1 MNVRRKVGKIIFSL
15 AISLPLMFGAQAQA
29 QDNVSLRLNWY
40 LGGLHVPFYF
50 GVDKGFY
57 KQEGINLT
65 INEGRGS
72 ANTVQVV
79 GAGTDTFGLADSSS
93 IINLISKG
101 GEIKS
106 VMNIL
111 SSTGFS
117 VVSAASAGI
126 RTPKDIEGKT
136 LAVSPGDPIRGLLEA
151 VAAHNKVDISKVKF
165 VQVDPAAK
173 VVTVLEKRADGLLG
187 GADDQFFLLKY
198 RGVEP
203 HALRFADHGANI
215 VGMAIFTGNNTIKAN
230 PDLVRRF
237 VRATKRAWEEAKK
250 NPDAAVDV
258 AMKVKP
264 DINRQSTKDQ
274 MLVDFELIDSINV
287 KGQIGFGHEKDWA
300 QTIELLKK
308 YRGLETQQNWTAF
321 HTNEFLPK

>member
-1 MNVRRKVGKIIFSL
+1 MTVRRKIGKIIFGL
-15 AISLPLMFGAQAQA
+15 AISLPLMIGAQAQA

-57 KQEGINLT
+57 KQEGINLI

-215 VGMAIFTGNNTIKAN
+215 VGMAIFTGNNTIKTN

-237 VRATKRAWEEAKK
+237 VRATKRSWEEAKK

-264 DINRQSTKDQ
+264 DLNRQSTKDQ

-287 KGQIGFGHEKDWA
+287 KGQIGFGHEKDWG

>member
-1 MNVRRKVGKIIFSL
+1 MTVRRKIGKIIFSL
-15 AISLPLMFGAQAQA
+15 AISLPLMIGAQAQA

-215 VGMAIFTGNNTIKAN
+215 VGMAIFTGNNTIKTN

-237 VRATKRAWEEAKK
+237 VRATKRSWEEAKK

-264 DINRQSTKDQ
+264 DLNRQSTKDQ

-287 KGQIGFGHEKDWA
+287 KGQIGFGHEKDWG

>member
-1 MNVRRKVGKIIFSL
+1 
-15 AISLPLMFGAQAQA
+15 
-29 QDNVSLRLNWY
+29 
-40 LGGLHVPFYF
+40 
-50 GVDKGFY
+50 
-57 KQEGINLT
+57 
-65 INEGRGS
+65 
-72 ANTVQVV
+72 
-79 GAGTDTFGLADSSS
+79 
-93 IINLISKG
+93 
-101 GEIKS
+101 
-106 VMNIL
+106 MNIL

-151 VAAHNKVDISKVKF
+151 VAAHNKVDISKVRF

-215 VGMAIFTGNNTIKAN
+215 VGMAIFTGNNTIKGN
-230 PDLVRRF
+230 PDF
-237 VRATKRAWEEAKK
+237 VRATKRAWDEAKK

-264 DINRQSTKDQ
+264 DLNRQSTKDQ
-274 MLVDFELIDSINV
+274 MLVDFELMDSVNV
-287 KGQIGFGHEKDWA
+287 KGQTGFGHEKDWS
-300 QTIELLKK
+300 QTIDLLKR
-308 YRGLETQQNWTAF
+308 YRGLETQLNWTAF
-321 HTNEFLPK
+321 HTNEFLPR

>member
-1 MNVRRKVGKIIFSL
+1 MTMRRKLGKAIFSL
-15 AISLPLMFGAQAQA
+15 AITLPFVWGAQAQA

-40 LGGLHVPFYF
+40 IGGLHVPFYF

-101 GEIKS
+101 GEVKS

-117 VVSAASAGI
+117 VVSAASTGI

-151 VAAHNKVDISKVKF
+151 LAAHNKVDISKVNF

-173 VVTVLEKRADGLLG
+173 VVAVLEKRADGLLG

-215 VGMAIFTGNNTIKAN
+215 VGMAIFTGNNTLKTN
-230 PDLVRRF
+230 PELVRRF

-264 DINRQSTKDQ
+264 DLNRQSTKDQ
-274 MLVDFELIDSINV
+274 MVVDFDLMDSPNV
-287 KGQIGFGHEKDWA
+287 KGQIGLGHEKDWT
-300 QTIELLKK
+300 QTIDLLKK
-308 YRGLETQQNWTAF
+308 YRGLETSLNWTAF

>member
-1 MNVRRKVGKIIFSL
+1 MNVRRKFGKVVFGL
-15 AISLPLMFGAQAQA
+15 ALALPLVMGVKAQA

-40 LGGLHVPFYF
+40 LGGLHVPFYY
-50 GVDKGFY
+50 GVDRGFY

-151 VAAHNKVDISKVKF
+151 VAAHNKVDISKVRF

-215 VGMAIFTGNNTIKAN
+215 VGMAIFTGNNTIKSN

-264 DINRQSTKDQ
+264 DLNRQSTKDQ
-274 MLVDFELIDSINV
+274 MLVDFELMDSVNV
-287 KGQIGFGHEKDWA
+287 KGQIGFGHEKDWS
-300 QTIELLKK
+300 QTIDLLKR
-308 YRGLETQQNWTAF
+308 YRGLETQLNWTAF
-321 HTNEFLPK
+321 HTNEFLPR

>member
-1 MNVRRKVGKIIFSL
+1 MTITSKLLKIFL
-15 AISLPLMFGAQAQA
+15 GPVLVLMLSAQALA
-29 QDNVSLRLNWY
+29 QDNISLRLNWY
-40 LGGLHVPFYF
+40 LGGLHVPFYY
-50 GVDKGFY
+50 GVDRGFY
-57 KQEGINLT
+57 RQEGINLT

-126 RTPKDIEGKT
+126 RAPKDIEGKT
-136 LAVSPGDPIRGLLEA
+136 LAVSPGDPLRGLLEA
-151 VAAHNKVDISKVKF
+151 LAAFNKVDISKVKF

-215 VGMAIFTGNNTIKAN
+215 VGMAIFTGNNTIKVN

-258 AMKVKP
+258 AIRIKP
-264 DINRQSTKDQ
+264 DLNRQSTKEQ
-274 MLVDFELIDSINV
+274 MLVDFELMDSANV
-287 KGQIGFGHEKDWA
+287 KGQVGFGHEKDWA
-300 QTIELLKK
+300 QTIDLLKK
-308 YRGLETQQNWTAF
+308 YRGLETQLDWTAF
-321 HTNEFLPK
+321 HTNEFLPR

>member
-1 MNVRRKVGKIIFSL
+1 MSFDSKIRKILFSSL
-15 AISLPLMFGAQAQA
+15 ASVMLMISPHVHAE
-29 QDNVSLRLNWY
+29 DNVSLRLNWY
-40 LGGLHVPFYF
+40 LGGLHVPFYY
-50 GVDKGFY
+50 GLEKGFY
-57 KQEGINLT
+57 KQEGIQLT

-79 GAGTDTFGLADSSS
+79 AAGTDTFGLADSSS
-93 IINLISKG
+93 VINLVSKG

-126 RTPKDIEGKT
+126 RKPKDLEGKT

-151 VAAHNKVDISKVKF
+151 LAAANKVDTSKINF

-173 VVTVLEKRADGLLG
+173 VVSVLEKRADGLLG
-187 GADDQFFLLKY
+187 GADDQFFLIKY
-198 RGVEP
+198 KGVEP

-215 VGMAIFTGNNTIKAN
+215 VGMTILTGNNTIKAN

-237 VRATKRAWEEAKK
+237 VKATKRSWDEAKK
-250 NPDAAVDV
+250 NPDAAVDA

-264 DINRQSTKDQ
+264 DLNRQSTKDQ
-274 MLVDFELIDSINV
+274 MLVDFDLMDSPNV
-287 KGQIGFGHEKDWA
+287 KGQTGFGHEKDWN
-300 QTIELLKK
+300 QTIDLLKK
-308 YRGLETQQNWTAF
+308 YRGLETQLNWTAF

>member
-1 MNVRRKVGKIIFSL
+1 MNVRRKVGKVIFSL

-79 GAGTDTFGLADSSS
+79 GAGTDTFGLSDSSS

>member
-1 MNVRRKVGKIIFSL
+1 MNVRRKVGKVIFSL

>member
-1 MNVRRKVGKIIFSL
+1 MNVRRRIGKAVFGL
-15 AISLPLMFGAQAQA
+15 ALALPLVLGVQAQA

-40 LGGLHVPFYF
+40 LGGLHVPFYY
-50 GVDKGFY
+50 GVDRGFY
-57 KQEGINLT
+57 RQEGINLT

-93 IINLISKG
+93 IINLVSKG

-151 VAAHNKVDISKVKF
+151 LAAHNKVDISKVRF

-215 VGMAIFTGNNTIKAN
+215 VGMAIFTGNNTIKTN
-230 PDLVRRF
+230 PELVRRF
-237 VRATKRAWEEAKK
+237 VRATKRAWEEAKR

-264 DINRQSTKDQ
+264 DLNRQSTKDQ
-274 MLVDFELIDSINV
+274 MLVDFELMDSANV
-287 KGQIGFGHEKDWA
+287 KGQTGFGHEKDWS
-300 QTIELLKK
+300 QTIDLLKR
-308 YRGLETQQNWTAF
+308 YRGLETQLNWTAF
-321 HTNEFLPK
+321 HTNEFLPR

>member
-1 MNVRRKVGKIIFSL
+1 MTVRRKIGKIIFGL

-57 KQEGINLT
+57 KQEGMNRI

-215 VGMAIFTGNNTIKAN
+215 VGMAIFTGNNTIKTN

-287 KGQIGFGHEKDWA
+287 KGQIGFGHEKDWG

>member
-1 MNVRRKVGKIIFSL
+1 MTMRRKLGKAILSL
-15 AISLPLMFGAQAQA
+15 AITLPIVWGAQAQA

-40 LGGLHVPFYF
+40 IGGLHVPFYF

-101 GEIKS
+101 GEVKS

-117 VVSAASAGI
+117 VVSAASTGI

-151 VAAHNKVDISKVKF
+151 LAAHNKVDISKVNF

-215 VGMAIFTGNNTIKAN
+215 VGMAIFTGNNTLKTN
-230 PDLVRRF
+230 PELVRRF

-264 DINRQSTKDQ
+264 DLNRQSTKDQ
-274 MLVDFELIDSINV
+274 MVVDFDLMDSPNV
-287 KGQIGFGHEKDWA
+287 KGQIGLGHEKDWT
-300 QTIELLKK
+300 QTIDLLKK
-308 YRGLETQQNWTAF
+308 YRGLETSLNWTAF

>member
-1 MNVRRKVGKIIFSL
+1 MNV
-15 AISLPLMFGAQAQA
+15 
-29 QDNVSLRLNWY
+29 
-40 LGGLHVPFYF
+40 
-50 GVDKGFY
+50 
-57 KQEGINLT
+57 
-65 INEGRGS
+65 
-72 ANTVQVV
+72 
-79 GAGTDTFGLADSSS
+79 
-93 IINLISKG
+93 
-101 GEIKS
+101 
-106 VMNIL
+106 L

-151 VAAHNKVDISKVKF
+151 LAAHNKVDISKVKF

-173 VVTVLEKRADGLLG
+173 VVTVLEKRADGLVG

-215 VGMAIFTGNNTIKAN
+215 VGMAIFTGNNTIKTN

-237 VRATKRAWEEAKK
+237 VRATKRSWEEAKK

-264 DINRQSTKDQ
+264 DLNRQSTKDQ

-287 KGQIGFGHEKDWA
+287 KGQIGFGHEKDWG